1 MTNLPVSLISQ
12 LKAVDCVE
20 LFRLL
25 KEQRLKAA
33 GEEMTGG
40 LIFESFPQLALV
52 RTYCADHTVADSA
65 CSATAY
71 LGGVKGNKDTVGVRA
86 GVEHE
91 DCQAGLEEDQE
102 VSSLL
107 SWAQQEGKLTGL
119 VTTDRLTG
127 ASPAGT
133 FAHTA
138 SRDWESDQALHC
150 TALCA

>member
-1 MTNLPVSLISQ
+1 M
-12 LKAVDCVE
+12 
-20 LFRLL
+20 
-25 KEQRLKAA
+25 KEQRLKDA

-91 DCQAGLEEDQE
+91 DCQAGLAEEQE

-107 SWAQQEGKLTGL
+107 SWAQQEGKLTGV

-138 SRDWESDQALHC
+138 SRDWESDQACSLHHKPSRSHII
-150 TALCA
+150 